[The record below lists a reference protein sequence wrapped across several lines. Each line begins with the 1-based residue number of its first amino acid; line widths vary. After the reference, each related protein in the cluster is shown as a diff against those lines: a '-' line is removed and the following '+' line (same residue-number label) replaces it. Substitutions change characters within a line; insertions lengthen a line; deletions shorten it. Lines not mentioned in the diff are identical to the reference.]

1 MQVSCQS
8 DRYETVMST
17 AGYGGLAVYA
27 IAPGLLFLAVLWP
40 HRAALTK
47 SPERRTDE
55 EVVDLDPTSFLHAS
69 YRPTAWWFES
79 FEIIRRLAMCGGI
92 NIWFDQDSTTGRLF
106 GSVGFRRRAV
116 ALTFRCTLPCS
127 LYHRNLHDSGVRI

>member
-8 DRYETVMST
+8 DRYETIMST

-79 FEIIRRLAMCGGI
+79 FEILRRLAMCGGI
-92 NIWFDQDSTTGRLF
+92 NIWFDQDSTTGGLC
-106 GSVGFRRRAV
+106 GSVGFRGRAW
-116 ALTFRCTLPCS
+116 R
-127 LYHRNLHDSGVRI
+127 